1 MGGFGLLKPV
11 NNWFAINCNPKKAI
25 YKVQN
30 VDVPPFTFSC
40 GEIRIEDT
48 SATSAFS
55 QKFLTDSATRAIEL
69 FWQQNRNVE
78 TTLKRTKCLLTGTI
92 KRNKTLS
99 KNSAGFNIGITSHK
113 LSEYAFVLFVD
124 DKSNLEHM
132 SKTWNVVCGI
142 QDKLCVNFSNCSIKL
157 H

>member
-1 MGGFGLLKPV
+1 MV
-11 NNWFAINCNPKKAI
+11 
-25 YKVQN
+25 
-30 VDVPPFTFSC
+30 
-40 GEIRIEDT
+40 EI
-48 SATSAFS
+48 
-55 QKFLTDSATRAIEL
+55 
-69 FWQQNRNVE
+69 
-78 TTLKRTKCLLTGTI
+78 TLKRTKCLLTGTR
-92 KRNKTLS
+92 KRDKTLS

-142 QDKLCVNFSNCSIKL
+142 QDKLCAIFSNCSIKL

>member
-1 MGGFGLLKPV
+1 MSAYR
-11 NNWFAINCNPKKAI
+11 NN
-25 YKVQN
+25 
-30 VDVPPFTFSC
+30 
-40 GEIRIEDT
+40 
-48 SATSAFS
+48 
-55 QKFLTDSATRAIEL
+55 
-69 FWQQNRNVE
+69 
-78 TTLKRTKCLLTGTI
+78 

-113 LSEYAFVLFVD
+113 FSEYAFVLFVD

-142 QDKLCVNFSNCSIKL
+142 QDKLCAIFSNCSIKL